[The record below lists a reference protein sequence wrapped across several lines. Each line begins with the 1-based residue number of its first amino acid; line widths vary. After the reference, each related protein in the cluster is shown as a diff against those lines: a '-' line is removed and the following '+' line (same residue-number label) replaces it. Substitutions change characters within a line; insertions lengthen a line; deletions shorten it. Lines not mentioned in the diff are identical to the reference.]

1 MRSVRISLFCVLLA
15 GVASQSAQSADF
27 GVVRASDQSDKT
39 SAGPAFSESS
49 GAALGVV
56 RTSDGSNPRSDGTG
70 YFEGS
75 DPALGV
81 IRIASQPEP
90 VADEPV
96 YYEDINPVTFDTPGL
111 FDEEYVIFRRDQGDG
126 RGYDNGFTSLGFF
139 TPIFRL
145 GPDQLLFNNSML
157 NFTEHGSLSTNIG
170 VGGRR
175 MLDSGNRIVGV
186 STWFDSDK
194 SDTGNRYEQ
203 LGIAFELL
211 GENWDLRGSFS
222 NPISHGTNSLGTVF
236 GTTPFFKTN
245 QILFSDIALGEQA
258 LTSADI
264 EFGVRL
270 PDHPWIKVYAGPYW
284 YDSET
289 RTDKWGLRGRIVADL
304 SDAATAQVSLSNDP
318 LFGTTLNFAVS
329 YAIGTTW
336 QPLRP
341 YRKKTLRER
350 MFEQVARI
358 HRIPSR
364 VFISSRFETPAIN
377 ARTNLPYVVAHVDN
391 SNPAGPGDGTFE
403 NPFTSLTPS
412 GPTGADLIVVRRGTT
427 SRTTLL
433 TGGTVLTDNQRLLGE
448 GVPHTFI
455 AQFRGTFLLPGVATS
470 GQLPF
475 ATAPN
480 GTNVVTLRNNNEV
493 SGLNLISPLNGNA
506 IGGTGFSNFNINN
519 INNDINLAGI
529 NSGDGAGIVLQNV
542 SGIGTIDNV
551 RFNSTQ
557 AGSAGGIV
565 VQNTGTDPFTLNLS
579 NVPFSQGGMN
589 GVRIVAD
596 NSRIIA
602 NLTNVTASNTGDG
615 VRLSA
620 QNAGAITA
628 TIRESTFNDST
639 GSGIAANVSGAN
651 SNINLTVSNV
661 VAQGNGR
668 DGIEIVAETGGAFQA
683 VLENSS
689 LNLNDRNA
697 IRAVLIGGSTGMLTV
712 TNTTGTGSGQHG
724 IFLSL
729 TGGSIL
735 NTSTLTGVDVSNSGR
750 RLVSADLRDAVNI
763 VVSGMGS
770 VATVNLTNVT
780 GVNTVGNTSQFN
792 GLRQIINLNGRLTT
806 VVSGSNFSLNQM
818 NGIITQARSAGN
830 ADLTV
835 TGTTA
840 NGNLVDGF
848 LFDNDAGIFTANVTT
863 SSFNSNGQNAIRG
876 ISGGLNAMTN
886 VTFNSTTANA
896 SLGDG
901 VFLSVNGG
909 TDPNVF
915 NFTYLATSP
924 SAIINSGGFAANLTL
939 MGNGMTTGTIDF
951 TGVLPN
957 GAINVNGGNP
967 TGIIILP
974 TP

>member
-1 MRSVRISLFCVLLA
+1 
-15 GVASQSAQSADF
+15 
-27 GVVRASDQSDKT
+27 
-39 SAGPAFSESS
+39 
-49 GAALGVV
+49 
-56 RTSDGSNPRSDGTG
+56 
-70 YFEGS
+70 
-75 DPALGV
+75 LGV

-145 GPDQLLFNNSML
+145 GPDQLLFNQSML
-157 NFTEHGSLSTNIG
+157 NFTEHGSLSANIG

-186 STWFDSDK
+186 STWYDTDK

-203 LGIAFELL
+203 LGVAFELL
-211 GENWDLRGSFS
+211 GENWDVRASFS
-222 NPISHGTNSLGTVF
+222 NPISHGANSLGTVF
-236 GTTPFFKTN
+236 GTTPFFKAN
-245 QILFSDIALGEQA
+245 QILFNDIVLGEQA

-264 EFGVRL
+264 EFGVRI

-284 YDSET
+284 YDSEA
-289 RTDKWGLRGRIVADL
+289 RTDKWGLRARIVADL
-304 SDAATAQVSLSNDP
+304 SDAATAQISLSNDP

-358 HRIPSR
+358 SRIPNR
-364 VFISSRFETPAIN
+364 VVIRARLETPAIN

-403 NPFTSLTPS
+403 NPFTSLTPA

-427 SRTTLL
+427 SRTNLL

-475 ATAPN
+475 ATAAN
-480 GTNVVTLRNNNEV
+480 GANVVTLGNNNEV
-493 SGLNLISPLNGNA
+493 SGLNLISSLNGNA
-506 IGGTGFSNFNINN
+506 IGGTGFSGFNINN
-519 INNDINLAGI
+519 INNDINLALAAPGN
-529 NSGDGAGIVLQNV
+529 NSGDGAGIFLQNV
-542 SGIGTIDNV
+542 SGVGTIDNV

-565 VQNTGTDPFTLNLS
+565 IQNTGTARFQLDIS
-579 NVPFSQGGMN
+579 NVPFSQGGLD

-596 NSRIIA
+596 SSSVTA

-615 VRLSA
+615 VRLTA
-620 QNAGAITA
+620 LNAGSITA
-628 TIRESTFNDST
+628 NIRESTFNNST

-661 VAQGNGR
+661 VAQGNTQ
-668 DGIEIVAETGGAFQA
+668 DGVSLIAGTGGAFQA

-689 LNLNDRNA
+689 LNNNVRNA
-697 IRAVLIGGSTGMLTV
+697 IRAVLTGGSTTGMLTA
-712 TNTTGTGSGQHG
+712 TNMTGTGSGEHG
-724 IFLSL
+724 IFLSVA
-729 TGGSIL
+729 GGAIL
-735 NTSTLTGVDVSNSGR
+735 NTSTLTGVDVSNSGQ
-750 RLVSADLRDAVNI
+750 LGNAGLADAVNI
-763 VVSGMGS
+763 DVSGIDVSGMGS
-770 VATVNLTNVT
+770 QATVNLINVL
-780 GVNTVGNTSQFN
+780 GMNTLGNTTQES
-792 GLRQIINLNGRLTT
+792 GLRQVVATGGQLTT
-806 VVSGSNFSLNQM
+806 VVSGSNFSFNQIS
-818 NGIITQARSAGN
+818 GINTRLRNAGTIVN
-830 ADLTV
+830 LTV
-835 TGTTA
+835 TGTTV
-840 NGNLVDGF
+840 NGGATSAPNADGF
-848 LFDNDAGIFTANVTT
+848 LFDNDSGNFTANVTT
-863 SSFNSNGQNAIRG
+863 SSFNNSGRNAIRG
-876 ISGGLNAMTN
+876 LGGAPSAVTN
-886 VTFNSTTANA
+886 ITFNSTTANN
-896 SLGDG
+896 SGGDG
-901 VFLSVNGG
+901 VFLSINGG
-909 TDPNVF
+909 TGPSVF
-915 NFTYLATSP
+915 NFTYLPTSP

-939 MGNGMTTGTIDF
+939 MGDGMTTGTIDF
-951 TGVLPN
+951 TGVLTN
-957 GAINVNGGNP
+957 GQINVNGGNP
-967 TGIIILP
+967 TGITILP
-974 TP
+974 LP